1 VKFWLCL
8 LFLFLLAFPFMA
20 NAYLLYVANMVGFAI
35 IGAIGLNLLTGF
47 TGQISLGHAAFYG
60 IGAYAS
66 ALVSLH
72 WHFPF
77 PAAALAALLVAGLCG
92 LALGLPTLRLKEDYL
107 AIVTLGFGVIVD
119 LVFLNL
125 EITGGPDGLPGI
137 PAPSFWGL
145 NFQPPWLYLI
155 LVVVTVILVLGA
167 TYRLVDSY
175 HGRALRAIRD
185 HETTAQVMGINSPAY
200 KIVIFTLAAALAG
213 LAGSLYAHYIS
224 FINPET
230 FGLHTSILILTMVVL
245 GGMGSIA
252 GSVLGAVIL
261 TILPELLRQAHA
273 YQELIYGGLL
283 MLLLIWRP
291 EGLLGRG
298 KLSLKFLKRES

>member
-1 VKFWLCL
+1 MAAYALH
-8 LFLFLLAFPFMA
+8 LAILA
-20 NAYLLYVANMVGFAI
+20 GIYIILTVSINLI
-35 IGAIGLNLLTGF
+35 IGYA
-47 TGQISLGHAAFYG
+47 GQVSLGHAAFYG

-72 WHFPF
+72 WHLPW
-77 PAAALAALLVAGLCG
+77 PAAALAALLAAGLCG

-125 EITGGPDGLPGI
+125 DITGGPDGLPAI
-137 PAPSFWGL
+137 PQPSFLGL
-145 NFQPPWLYLI
+145 SFRAPWHFLI
-155 LVVVTVILVLGA
+155 LVVVMVALVLGA

-185 HETTAQVMGINSPAY
+185 HEITAQVMGINTPAY
-200 KIVIFTLAAALAG
+200 KIIIFTLAAGLAG
-213 LAGSLYAHYIS
+213 LAGSLYAHYIT

-261 TILPELLRQAHA
+261 TILPEMLRQTHG
-273 YQELIYGGLL
+273 YQDLVYGALL
-283 MLLLIWRP
+283 MVLLIWRP

-298 KLSLKFLKRES
+298 KLSLKFLQREG

>member
-1 VKFWLCL
+1 
-8 LFLFLLAFPFMA
+8 MA
-20 NAYLLYVANMVGFAI
+20 AYVLHLAI
-35 IGAIGLNLLTGF
+35 IAGIYIILTVSINLIIGYA
-47 TGQISLGHAAFYG
+47 GQVSLGHAAFYG

-66 ALVSLH
+66 ALVALN

-77 PAAALAALLVAGLCG
+77 PAAALAAMLVAGLCG

-119 LVFLNL
+119 LIFLNL
-125 EITGGPDGLPGI
+125 DITGGPDGLPGI
-137 PAPSFWGL
+137 PSPSFFGL
-145 NFQPPWLYLI
+145 SFKAPWLYLI
-155 LVVVTVILVLGA
+155 LVIIAVLLVLVL

-185 HETTAQVMGINSPAY
+185 HEITAQVMGINTPAY
-200 KIVIFTLAAALAG
+200 KVFIFTLAAALAG
-213 LAGSLYAHYIS
+213 LAGSLYAHYIT

-245 GGMGSIA
+245 GGMGSIL

-261 TILPELLRQAHA
+261 TILPELLREVHA
-273 YQELIYGGLL
+273 YQDLVYGALL
-283 MLLLIWRP
+283 VILLIWRP

-298 KLSLKFLKRES
+298 KLSLKFLKKAG

>member
-1 VKFWLCL
+1 MAAYALH
-8 LFLFLLAFPFMA
+8 LAILA
-20 NAYLLYVANMVGFAI
+20 GIYIILTISLNLI
-35 IGAIGLNLLTGF
+35 IGYA
-47 TGQISLGHAAFYG
+47 GQVSLGHAAFYG

-77 PAAALAALLVAGLCG
+77 GAAALAALLVSGLCG

-137 PAPSFWGL
+137 PPPSFFGL
-145 NFQPPWLYLI
+145 SFRPAGLFLLI
-155 LVVVTVILVLGA
+155 VTVAVVLVLLL
-167 TYRLVDSY
+167 TWRLVESY

-185 HETTAQVMGINSPAY
+185 HETTAQVMGINTPAY

-213 LAGSLYAHYIS
+213 FAGSLYAHYIT

-230 FGLHTSILILTMVVL
+230 FGLHTSILILAMVVL
-245 GGMGSIA
+245 GGMGSIL

-261 TILPELLRQAHA
+261 TILPEMLRQTHG
-273 YQELIYGGLL
+273 YQDLIYGGLL
-283 MLLLIWRP
+283 VGLLILRP
-291 EGLLGRG
+291 EGILGRG
-298 KLSLKFLKRES
+298 KLSLKFLQREG

>member
-1 VKFWLCL
+1 MAAYALH
-8 LFLFLLAFPFMA
+8 LAILA
-20 NAYLLYVANMVGFAI
+20 GIYIILTVSINLIVGYA
-35 IGAIGLNLLTGF
+35 
-47 TGQISLGHAAFYG
+47 GQVSLGHAAFYG

-72 WHFPF
+72 WHLPW
-77 PAAALAALLVAGLCG
+77 PAAALAALLAAGLCG

-125 EITGGPDGLPGI
+125 DITGGPDGLPGI
-137 PAPSFWGL
+137 PPPSFLGL
-145 NFQPPWLYLI
+145 SFREPWHFLI
-155 LVVVTVILVLGA
+155 LVVVMVALVLGV

-185 HETTAQVMGINSPAY
+185 HEITAQVMGINTPAY
-200 KIVIFTLAAALAG
+200 KIMIFTLAAALAG
-213 LAGSLYAHYIS
+213 LAGSLYAHYIT

-245 GGMGSIA
+245 GGMGSIV
-252 GSVLGAVIL
+252 GSVLGAIIL
-261 TILPELLRQAHA
+261 TLLPELLREIHA
-273 YQELIYGGLL
+273 YQDLVYGGLL
-283 MLLLIWRP
+283 VVLLIWRP

-298 KLSLKFLKRES
+298 KLSLKFLQRES